1 MPSLIP
7 SLNSCVARMTSG
19 EKRFAVR
26 LEQKLDDDYLVWYDV
41 PIGKKQLHPDFI
53 VLHPLRGLLVL
64 EVKDWKID
72 TIKNVTRA
80 NWTIADRN
88 TSQAKQ
94 VNNPLEQARNYV
106 LHAVKLLER
115 DADLVHAIANDHA
128 GKCIVPYGYGVVF
141 TNITRA
147 VFDKQGLGEVIE
159 PNLVICQDEM
169 YDSVDRGEFQQ
180 RLWDMFPYHFD
191 RTLSL
196 HQVNRIRWHIFP
208 DIAIQPSLLPEPE
221 EEDEFVPVVIA
232 PDLIKIMDLQQEQ
245 LARSLRGGHRVI
257 HGVAGSG
264 KTLILVYRCQFLAEK
279 SDKPILV
286 LCYNISLAS
295 RLRQMLR
302 EKGIAETKVSVQ
314 HFHSWCAE
322 MLRLYQVPL
331 PDRTRYQGEEFFEQL
346 VSQVFLGV
354 EQEKIPKGKYG
365 AVLLDEGHDF
375 QPTWF
380 HLLVQMVDPETNSLL
395 VLYDDAQSI
404 YERRERGRFSF
415 ASVGINARG
424 RTTVLK
430 LNYRNTEE
438 ILFFAYEFAKN
449 IMKPSEDSEEDSPV
463 LIKPQSV
470 GRHGAKPTFTRLS
483 SFSAETKHICDRIG
497 EYRDRG
503 IAWNDIAIIYRSDFM
518 GRSLSRALKDVG
530 IPVEWL
536 NEDSNSKRYHPEA
549 QSVKLLTMHSS
560 KGLEFPVVFIAG
572 VGFMPNRSEVIADE
586 ARLLYVAMTR
596 ATEFLELSCDRDSV
610 FVKRLDRVIS

>member
-64 EVKDWKID
+64 EIKDWKID
-72 TIKNVTRA
+72 TIVNVTRA

-88 TSQAKQ
+88 TGEPKQ
-94 VNNPLEQARNYV
+94 VKNPLEQARNYV

-115 DADLVHAIANDHA
+115 DAELVHAIASDHA

-159 PNLVICQDEM
+159 SNLVICQDEM
-169 YDSVDRGEFQQ
+169 YDSVDRGDFQQ

-191 RTLSL
+191 RTLSP

-208 DIAIQPSLLPEPE
+208 DIAIQPSLLPDP
-221 EEDEFVPVVIA
+221 EEDEVITPVAIA

-279 SDKPILV
+279 SEKPILV

-295 RLRQMLR
+295 RLRQMLQ
-302 EKGIAETKVSVQ
+302 EKGVAETKVSVQ

-322 MLRLYQVPL
+322 MLRLYKVPL
-331 PDRTRYQGEEFFEQL
+331 PDRTIYQGREFFSQL
-346 VSQVFLGV
+346 VQQVVLGV
-354 EQEKIPKGKYG
+354 NEEKIPKGKYG

-375 QPTWF
+375 KPTWF
-380 HLLVQMVDPETNSLL
+380 NLLVQMVDPETNSLL

-404 YERRERGRFSF
+404 YEKRERGKFSF
-415 ASVGINARG
+415 ASVGIKAQG
-424 RTTVLK
+424 RTTILK

-438 ILFFAYEFAKN
+438 ILSFAYEFAKN
-449 IMKPSEDSEEDSPV
+449 IMQPTEDNEEDSPV

-503 IAWNDIAIIYRSDFM
+503 IAWNDIGIIYRSDFM

-572 VGFMPNRSEVIADE
+572 VGFMPNQSQAIADE

-596 ATEFLELSCDRDSV
+596 ATEYLELSCDRDSA
-610 FVKRLDRVIS
+610 FVRRLERRI

>member
-88 TSQAKQ
+88 TNEPKQ
-94 VNNPLEQARNYV
+94 IKNPLEQARNYV

-115 DADLVHAIANDHA
+115 DADLVHAIDSDHA
-128 GKCIVPYGYGVVF
+128 GKCIVPYGYGVVL

-159 PNLVICQDEM
+159 SNLVICKDEM
-169 YDSVDRGEFQQ
+169 LESVDRGDFQQ

-191 RTLSL
+191 RTLSP

-208 DIAIQPSLLPEPE
+208 DIAIQPPLLPEPE
-221 EEDEFVPVVIA
+221 EDEVITPVAIA

-264 KTLILVYRCQFLAEK
+264 KTLILVYRCQFLAEQ
-279 SDKPILV
+279 SEKPILA

-295 RLRQMLR
+295 RLRQMMR

-322 MLRLYQVPL
+322 MLRLYKVPF
-331 PDRTRYQGEEFFEQL
+331 PDRTKYQGAAYVSQL
-346 VSQVFLGV
+346 VSQVILGV

-380 HLLVQMVDPETNSLL
+380 NLIVQMVDPDTNSLL

-404 YERRERGRFSF
+404 YERQERGRFNF
-415 ASVGINARG
+415 ASVGIQARG

-438 ILFFAYEFAKN
+438 ILSFAYEFAKN
-449 IMKPSEDSEEDSPV
+449 IMQPTEDSEEDSPV

-470 GRHGAKPTFTRLS
+470 GRHGAKPTFTRLA
-483 SFSAETKHICDRIG
+483 SFSSETKHICDRIL

-503 IAWNDIAIIYRSDFM
+503 IAWNDIGIIYRSDFM
-518 GRSLSRALKDVG
+518 GQRLSRALKDAG

-572 VGFMPNRSEVIADE
+572 VGFMPMQYQAIADE

-596 ATEFLELSCDRDSV
+596 ATEYLELSCDRDSA
-610 FVKRLDRVIS
+610 FVKRLERVI

>member
-26 LEQKLDDDYLVWYDV
+26 LEQKLDDDYLIWYDV

-72 TIKNVTRA
+72 TIKNVTKA
-80 NWTIADRN
+80 EWTIFDGDRH
-88 TSQAKQ
+88 KQ
-94 VNNPLEQARNYV
+94 VKSPLEQARRYA
-106 LHAVKLLER
+106 LYAVKLLER
-115 DADLVHAIANDHA
+115 DADLVHTIASPHA

-159 PNLVICQDEM
+159 SNLVICQDEM
-169 YDSVDRGEFQQ
+169 YDSVDRGDFQQ

-191 RTLSL
+191 RTLSP
-196 HQVNRIRWHIFP
+196 HQINRIRWHIFP
-208 DIAIQPSLLPEPE
+208 DIAIQASLLPEPK
-221 EEDEFVPVVIA
+221 EDAAMAESIPQVIA

-264 KTLILVYRCQFLAEK
+264 KTLILVYRCQFLAEQT
-279 SDKPILV
+279 DKPILV

-302 EKGIAETKVSVQ
+302 EKGITEAKVSVQ
-314 HFHSWCAE
+314 HFHSWCAD

-331 PDRTRYQGEEFFEQL
+331 PDRTNYQGSAFFEQL
-346 VSQVFLGV
+346 VNQVVLGV
-354 EQEKIPKGKYG
+354 NAEKIPKGKYG

-380 HLLVQMVDPETNSLL
+380 NLIVQMVDPETNSLL

-415 ASVGINARG
+415 ASVGIQARG

-438 ILFFAYEFAKN
+438 ILSFAYEFAKEVMQPN
-449 IMKPSEDSEEDSPV
+449 EVEEDQPI
-463 LIKPQSV
+463 LIKPESV

-483 SFSAETKHICDRIG
+483 SFSAEVRHICDRIL

-503 IAWNDIAIIYRSDFM
+503 IDWNDIAIIYRSDFM
-518 GRSLSRALKDVG
+518 GRSLSRALKDAG

-536 NEDSNSKRYHPEA
+536 NADSNSKRYHPEA

-560 KGLEFPVVFIAG
+560 KGLEFAVVFIAG
-572 VGFMPNRSEVIADE
+572 VGFMPMKSQAIADE

-596 ATEFLELSCDRDSV
+596 ATEYLELSCDRDSV
-610 FVKRLDRVIS
+610 FVRRLERVI

>member
-1 MPSLIP
+1 ML
-7 SLNSCVARMTSG
+7 
-19 EKRFAVR
+19 
-26 LEQKLDDDYLVWYDV
+26 
-41 PIGKKQLHPDFI
+41 PD
-53 VLHPLRGLLVL
+53 P
-64 EVKDWKID
+64 
-72 TIKNVTRA
+72 
-80 NWTIADRN
+80 
-88 TSQAKQ
+88 
-94 VNNPLEQARNYV
+94 
-106 LHAVKLLER
+106 
-115 DADLVHAIANDHA
+115 
-128 GKCIVPYGYGVVF
+128 
-141 TNITRA
+141 
-147 VFDKQGLGEVIE
+147 
-159 PNLVICQDEM
+159 
-169 YDSVDRGEFQQ
+169 
-180 RLWDMFPYHFD
+180 
-191 RTLSL
+191 
-196 HQVNRIRWHIFP
+196 
-208 DIAIQPSLLPEPE
+208 
-221 EEDEFVPVVIA
+221 EEDEVITPVAIA

-264 KTLILVYRCQFLAEK
+264 KTLILVYRCQFLAEQ
-279 SDKPILV
+279 SDKPILA

-302 EKGIAETKVSVQ
+302 DKDVDESKVSVQ

-331 PDRTRYQGEEFFEQL
+331 PDRTKYRGGEFFEQL
-346 VSQVFLGV
+346 VNQVVLGV
-354 EQEKIPKGKYG
+354 NEEKIPKGKYG

-380 HLLVQMVDPETNSLL
+380 NLIVQMVDPETKSLL

-404 YERRERGRFSF
+404 YEKRERGKFSF
-415 ASVGINARG
+415 ASVGIQARG

-438 ILFFAYEFAKN
+438 ILSFAYEFAKN
-449 IMKPSEDSEEDSPV
+449 IMQPTVDSEEDSPV
-463 LIKPQSV
+463 LIKPESV

-536 NEDSNSKRYHPEA
+536 NADSNSKRYHPEA

-572 VGFMPNRSEVIADE
+572 VGFMPNRSEAIADE

-596 ATEFLELSCDRDSV
+596 ATEYLELSCDRDSV
-610 FVKRLDRVIS
+610 FVKRLERGL

>member
-7 SLNSCVARMTSG
+7 SLNSCIARMTSG

-80 NWTIADRN
+80 NWTIADRH
-88 TSQAKQ
+88 TSEPKQ
-94 VNNPLEQARNYV
+94 VKNPLEQARNYV

-115 DADLVHAIANDHA
+115 DADLVHAIASVHA

-147 VFDKQGLGEVIE
+147 VFDKQGLGDAIE
-159 PNLVICQDEM
+159 SNLVICQDEM
-169 YDSVDRGEFQQ
+169 YDSVDRGDFQQ

-191 RTLSL
+191 RTLSP

-221 EEDEFVPVVIA
+221 ENEEVIPVAIA

-322 MLRLYQVPL
+322 MLRLYQLPL
-331 PDRTRYQGEEFFEQL
+331 PDRTKHRGGGFFEQL
-346 VSQVFLGV
+346 VNQVVLGV
-354 EQEKIPKGKYG
+354 NEEKIPKGKYG

-380 HLLVQMVDPETNSLL
+380 NLIVQMVDSDTNSLL

-415 ASVGINARG
+415 ASVGIKAQG
-424 RTTVLK
+424 RTTILK

-438 ILFFAYEFAKN
+438 ILSFAYEFAKN
-449 IMKPSEDSEEDSPV
+449 IMQPTEDSEEDSPV

-503 IAWNDIAIIYRSDFM
+503 IAWNDMAIIYRSDFM

-572 VGFMPNRSEVIADE
+572 VGFMPNQSQAIADE

-610 FVKRLDRVIS
+610 FVKRLERVL

>member
-26 LEQKLDDDYLVWYDV
+26 LEQKLDDDYLIWYDV

-72 TIKNVTRA
+72 TIVNVTRA

-88 TSQAKQ
+88 TNEPKQ
-94 VNNPLEQARNYV
+94 VKNPLEQARNYV

-115 DADLVHAIANDHA
+115 DAELVHAIASDHA

-159 PNLVICQDEM
+159 SNLVICQDEM
-169 YDSVDRGEFQQ
+169 YDSVDRGDFQQ

-191 RTLSL
+191 RTLSP

-208 DIAIQPSLLPEPE
+208 DIAIQPSLLPDP
-221 EEDEFVPVVIA
+221 EEDEVITPVAIA

-264 KTLILVYRCQFLAEK
+264 KTLILVYRCQFLAEQ
-279 SDKPILV
+279 SDKPILA

-302 EKGIAETKVSVQ
+302 DKDVDESKVSVQ

-331 PDRTRYQGEEFFEQL
+331 PDRTKYRGGEFFEQL
-346 VSQVFLGV
+346 VNQVVLGV
-354 EQEKIPKGKYG
+354 NEEKIPKGKYG

-380 HLLVQMVDPETNSLL
+380 NLIVQMVDPETKSLL

-404 YERRERGRFSF
+404 YEKRERGKFSF
-415 ASVGINARG
+415 ASVGIQARG

-438 ILFFAYEFAKN
+438 ILSFAYEFAKN
-449 IMKPSEDSEEDSPV
+449 IMQPTVDSEEDSPV
-463 LIKPQSV
+463 LIKPESV

-536 NEDSNSKRYHPEA
+536 NADSNSKRYHPEA

-572 VGFMPNRSEVIADE
+572 VGFMPNRSEAIADE

-596 ATEFLELSCDRDSV
+596 ATEYLELSCDRDSV
-610 FVKRLDRVIS
+610 FVKRLERGL

>member
-1 MPSLIP
+1 
-7 SLNSCVARMTSG
+7 MTSG

-26 LEQKLDDDYLVWYDV
+26 LEQKLDDDYLIWYDV

-88 TSQAKQ
+88 TNEPKQ
-94 VNNPLEQARNYV
+94 IKNPLEQARNYV

-115 DADLVHAIANDHA
+115 DAELVHAIASDHA

-147 VFDKQGLGEVIE
+147 VFDKQGLGDAIE
-159 PNLVICQDEM
+159 SNLVICQDEM
-169 YDSVDRGEFQQ
+169 YDSVDRGDFQQ
-180 RLWDMFPYHFD
+180 KLWDMFPYHFD
-191 RTLSL
+191 RTLSP

-221 EEDEFVPVVIA
+221 EDEVVIPVAIA

-264 KTLILVYRCQFLAEK
+264 KT
-279 SDKPILV
+279 
-286 LCYNISLAS
+286 
-295 RLRQMLR
+295 
-302 EKGIAETKVSVQ
+302 
-314 HFHSWCAE
+314 
-322 MLRLYQVPL
+322 
-331 PDRTRYQGEEFFEQL
+331 
-346 VSQVFLGV
+346 
-354 EQEKIPKGKYG
+354 
-365 AVLLDEGHDF
+365 
-375 QPTWF
+375 
-380 HLLVQMVDPETNSLL
+380 
-395 VLYDDAQSI
+395 
-404 YERRERGRFSF
+404 
-415 ASVGINARG
+415 
-424 RTTVLK
+424 
-430 LNYRNTEE
+430 
-438 ILFFAYEFAKN
+438 
-449 IMKPSEDSEEDSPV
+449 
-463 LIKPQSV
+463 
-470 GRHGAKPTFTRLS
+470 RLS
-483 SFSAETKHICDRIG
+483 SFTAETKHICDLIG

-503 IAWNDIAIIYRSDFM
+503 IAWNDIAILYRSDFM
-518 GRSLSRALKDVG
+518 GRSLSHALKNVG

-536 NEDSNSKRYHPEA
+536 NEDSNSKRYKPEA

-560 KGLEFPVVFIAG
+560 KGLEFPVVFIPG
-572 VGFMPNRSEVIADE
+572 VGFMPNRSEAIADE

-596 ATEFLELSCDRDSV
+596 ATEFLELSCDRDSA
-610 FVKRLDRVIS
+610 FVKRLERVL

>member
-26 LEQKLDDDYLVWYDV
+26 LEQKLDDDYLIWYDV

-72 TIKNVTRA
+72 TIVNVTRA

-88 TSQAKQ
+88 TNEHKQ
-94 VNNPLEQARNYV
+94 VKNPLEQARNYL

-115 DADLVHAIANDHA
+115 DVDLVHAIASNHA

-141 TNITRA
+141 TNITRT
-147 VFDKQGLGEVIE
+147 VFDKQGLGDAIAS
-159 PNLVICQDEM
+159 NLVICKDEM
-169 YDSVDRGEFQQ
+169 LESVDSGDFQQ

-191 RTLSL
+191 RTLSP

-221 EEDEFVPVVIA
+221 EDEVITPVAIA
-232 PDLIKIMDLQQEQ
+232 PDLIKIMDLQQEK

-295 RLRQMLR
+295 KLRQMLR

-331 PDRTRYQGEEFFEQL
+331 PDRTRYQGGEFFEQL
-346 VSQVFLGV
+346 VNQVVLGV

-380 HLLVQMVDPETNSLL
+380 HLLVQMVDPETKSLL

-404 YERRERGRFSF
+404 YEKRERGKFSF

-449 IMKPSEDSEEDSPV
+449 IMQPTEDSEEDSPV

-549 QSVKLLTMHSS
+549 RSVKLLTMHSS

-572 VGFMPNRSEVIADE
+572 VGFMPNQSQAIADE

-596 ATEFLELSCDRDSV
+596 ATEYLELSCDRASA
-610 FVKRLDRVIS
+610 FVRRLERVL

>member
-26 LEQKLDDDYLVWYDV
+26 LEQKLDDDYLIWYDV

-64 EVKDWKID
+64 EIKDWKID

-80 NWTIADRN
+80 NWTIGDRHTN
-88 TSQAKQ
+88 EPKQ
-94 VNNPLEQARNYV
+94 VKNPLEQARNYV
-106 LHAVKLLER
+106 LHAARLLER
-115 DADLVHAIANDHA
+115 DADLVHAIASDHA

-159 PNLVICQDEM
+159 SNLVICQDEM
-169 YDSVDRGEFQQ
+169 YDSVDNGDFQQ

-191 RTLSL
+191 RTLSP
-196 HQVNRIRWHIFP
+196 HQINRIRWHIFP
-208 DIAIQPSLLPEPE
+208 DIAIQASLLPEPE
-221 EEDEFVPVVIA
+221 EEEVVTPVAIA

-264 KTLILVYRCQFLAEK
+264 KTLILVYRCQFLAEQ
-279 SDKPILV
+279 SEKPILV

-331 PDRTRYQGEEFFEQL
+331 PDRTKHQGGEFFEQL
-346 VSQVFLGV
+346 VNQVVLGV

-380 HLLVQMVDPETNSLL
+380 NLIVQMVDPETKSLL

-415 ASVGINARG
+415 ASVGIQARG

-449 IMKPSEDSEEDSPV
+449 IMQPTEDSEEDSPV

-518 GRSLSRALKDVG
+518 GRSLSRALKDAG

-536 NEDSNSKRYHPEA
+536 SQDSNSKRYHPEA

-572 VGFMPNRSEVIADE
+572 VGFMPNRSEAIADE

-596 ATEFLELSCDRDSV
+596 ATEFLELSCDRDSA
-610 FVKRLDRVIS
+610 FVRRLERVI

>member
-26 LEQKLDDDYLVWYDV
+26 LEQKLDDDYLIWYDV

-72 TIKNVTRA
+72 TILNVTRA

-88 TSQAKQ
+88 TNEPKQ
-94 VNNPLEQARNYV
+94 VKNPLEQARNYV

-115 DADLVHAIANDHA
+115 DAELVHAIATPHA

-159 PNLVICQDEM
+159 SNLVICQDEM
-169 YDSVDRGEFQQ
+169 YDSVDRGDFQQ

-191 RTLSL
+191 RTLSP

-221 EEDEFVPVVIA
+221 EDEVITPVAIA

-279 SDKPILV
+279 SEKPILV

-295 RLRQMLR
+295 RLRQMLQ
-302 EKGIAETKVSVQ
+302 EKGVAETKVSVQ

-322 MLRLYQVPL
+322 MLRLYKVPL
-331 PDRTRYQGEEFFEQL
+331 PDRTKHQGREFFSQL
-346 VSQVFLGV
+346 VQQVVLGV

-375 QPTWF
+375 KPTWF
-380 HLLVQMVDPETNSLL
+380 NLLVQMVDPETNSLL

-404 YERRERGRFSF
+404 YERRERGKFSF
-415 ASVGINARG
+415 ASVGIQARG

-438 ILFFAYEFAKN
+438 ILSFAYEFAKN
-449 IMKPSEDSEEDSPV
+449 IMQPTEDNEEDSPV

-503 IAWNDIAIIYRSDFM
+503 IAWNDIGIIYRSDFM
-518 GRSLSRALKDVG
+518 GRSLSHALKNVG

-536 NEDSNSKRYHPEA
+536 NEDSNSKRYKPEA

-560 KGLEFPVVFIAG
+560 KGLEFQVVFIPG
-572 VGFMPNRSEVIADE
+572 VGFMPNRSDAIADE

-596 ATEFLELSCDRDSV
+596 ATEYLELSCDRDSV
-610 FVKRLDRVIS
+610 FVTRLERVL

>member
-26 LEQKLDDDYLVWYDV
+26 LEQKLDDDYLIWYDV

-72 TIKNVTRA
+72 TIVNVTRA

-88 TSQAKQ
+88 TNEPKQ
-94 VNNPLEQARNYV
+94 VKNPLEQARNYV

-115 DADLVHAIANDHA
+115 DAELVHAIASDHA

-159 PNLVICQDEM
+159 SNLVICQDEM
-169 YDSVDRGEFQQ
+169 YDSVDRGDFQQ

-191 RTLSL
+191 RTLSP

-208 DIAIQPSLLPEPE
+208 DIAIQPSLLPDP
-221 EEDEFVPVVIA
+221 EEDEVITPVAIA

-279 SDKPILV
+279 SEKPILV

-295 RLRQMLR
+295 RLRQMLQ
-302 EKGIAETKVSVQ
+302 EKGVAETKVSVQ

-322 MLRLYQVPL
+322 MLRLYKVPL
-331 PDRTRYQGEEFFEQL
+331 PDRTIYQGREFFSQL
-346 VSQVFLGV
+346 VQQVVLGV
-354 EQEKIPKGKYG
+354 NEEKIPKGKYG

-375 QPTWF
+375 KPTWF
-380 HLLVQMVDPETNSLL
+380 NLLVQMVDPETNSLL

-404 YERRERGRFSF
+404 YEKRERGKFSF
-415 ASVGINARG
+415 ASVGIKAQG
-424 RTTVLK
+424 RTTILK

-438 ILFFAYEFAKN
+438 ILSFAYEFAKN
-449 IMKPSEDSEEDSPV
+449 IMQPTEDNEEDSPV

-503 IAWNDIAIIYRSDFM
+503 IAWNDIGIIYRSDFM

-536 NEDSNSKRYHPEA
+536 NADSNSKRYHPEA

-572 VGFMPNRSEVIADE
+572 VGFMPNRSEAIADE

-596 ATEFLELSCDRDSV
+596 ATEYLELSCDRDSV
-610 FVKRLDRVIS
+610 FVKRLERGL

>member
-26 LEQKLDDDYLVWYDV
+26 LEQKLDDDYLIWYDV

-72 TIKNVTRA
+72 TIINVTRA

-88 TSQAKQ
+88 TNEPKQ
-94 VNNPLEQARNYV
+94 VKNPLEQARNYV

-115 DADLVHAIANDHA
+115 DADLVHAIASDHA
-128 GKCIVPYGYGVVF
+128 GKCIVPYGYGVVL

-159 PNLVICQDEM
+159 SNLVICQDEM
-169 YDSVDRGEFQQ
+169 YESVDSGDFQQ
-180 RLWDMFPYHFD
+180 RLWDMFPYQFD
-191 RTLSL
+191 RTLSP

-221 EEDEFVPVVIA
+221 EDEVITPVAIA

-257 HGVAGSG
+257 HGVAGNG

-279 SDKPILV
+279 SEKPILV

-295 RLRQMLR
+295 RLRQMLQ
-302 EKGIAETKVSVQ
+302 EKGVAESKVSVQ

-322 MLRLYQVPL
+322 MLRLYKVPL
-331 PDRTRYQGEEFFEQL
+331 PDRTKHQGREFFSQL
-346 VSQVFLGV
+346 VQQVVLGV
-354 EQEKIPKGKYG
+354 EQGKIPKGKYG

-375 QPTWF
+375 KPTWF
-380 HLLVQMVDPETNSLL
+380 NLLVQMVDPETNSLL

-404 YERRERGRFSF
+404 YERRERGKFSF
-415 ASVGINARG
+415 ASVGIKAQG
-424 RTTVLK
+424 RTTILK

-438 ILFFAYEFAKN
+438 ILSFAYEFAKN
-449 IMKPSEDSEEDSPV
+449 IMQPTEDSEEDSPV

-503 IAWNDIAIIYRSDFM
+503 IAWNDIGILYRSDFM
-518 GRSLSRALKDVG
+518 GRSLSHALKSVQ

-536 NEDSNSKRYHPEA
+536 NEDSNSKRYQPEA

-560 KGLEFPVVFIAG
+560 KGLEFLVVFIAG
-572 VGFMPNRSEVIADE
+572 IGFMPNQSQAIADE

-596 ATEFLELSCDRDSV
+596 ATEYLELSCDRDSA
-610 FVKRLDRVIS
+610 FVKRLERVL

>member
-1 MPSLIP
+1 
-7 SLNSCVARMTSG
+7 MTSG

-26 LEQKLDDDYLVWYDV
+26 LEQKLDDDYLIWYDV

-72 TIKNVTRA
+72 TIINVTRA

-88 TSQAKQ
+88 TNEPKQ
-94 VNNPLEQARNYV
+94 VKNPLEQARNYV

-115 DADLVHAIANDHA
+115 DADLVHAIASDHA
-128 GKCIVPYGYGVVF
+128 GKCIVPYGYGVVL

-159 PNLVICQDEM
+159 SNLVICQDEM
-169 YDSVDRGEFQQ
+169 YESVDSGDFQQ
-180 RLWDMFPYHFD
+180 RLWDMFPYQFD
-191 RTLSL
+191 RTLSP

-221 EEDEFVPVVIA
+221 EDEVITPVAIA

-257 HGVAGSG
+257 HGVAGNG

-279 SDKPILV
+279 SEKPILV

-295 RLRQMLR
+295 RLRQMLQ
-302 EKGIAETKVSVQ
+302 EKGVAESKVSVQ

-322 MLRLYQVPL
+322 MLRLYKVPL
-331 PDRTRYQGEEFFEQL
+331 PDRTKHQGREFFSQL
-346 VSQVFLGV
+346 VQQVVLGV
-354 EQEKIPKGKYG
+354 EQGKIPKGKYG

-375 QPTWF
+375 KPTWF
-380 HLLVQMVDPETNSLL
+380 NLLVQMVDPETNSLL

-404 YERRERGRFSF
+404 YERRERGKFSF
-415 ASVGINARG
+415 ASVGIKAQG
-424 RTTVLK
+424 RTTILK

-438 ILFFAYEFAKN
+438 ILSFAYEFAKN
-449 IMKPSEDSEEDSPV
+449 IMQPTEDSEEDSPV

-503 IAWNDIAIIYRSDFM
+503 IAWNDIGILYRSDFM
-518 GRSLSRALKDVG
+518 GRSLSHALKSVQ

-536 NEDSNSKRYHPEA
+536 NEDSNSKRYQPEA

-560 KGLEFPVVFIAG
+560 KGLEFLVVFIAG
-572 VGFMPNRSEVIADE
+572 IGFMPNQSQAIADE

-596 ATEFLELSCDRDSV
+596 ATEYLELSCDRDSA
-610 FVKRLDRVIS
+610 FVKRLERVL

>member
-26 LEQKLDDDYLVWYDV
+26 LEQKLDDDYLIWYDV

-72 TIKNVTRA
+72 TILNVTKA
-80 NWTIADRN
+80 NWTISDRHTN
-88 TSQAKQ
+88 EPKQ
-94 VNNPLEQARNYV
+94 VKNPLEQARNYV

-115 DADLVHAIANDHA
+115 DAELVHAIASDHA

-147 VFDKQGLGEVIE
+147 VFDKQGLGDAIE
-159 PNLVICQDEM
+159 SNLVICQDEM
-169 YDSVDRGEFQQ
+169 YDSVDRGDFQQ
-180 RLWDMFPYHFD
+180 KLWDMFPYHFD
-191 RTLSL
+191 RTLSP

-208 DIAIQPSLLPEPE
+208 DIAIQASLLPEPE
-221 EEDEFVPVVIA
+221 EDEEVIPVAIA

-279 SDKPILV
+279 SDKPILA

-295 RLRQMLR
+295 RLRQMLK
-302 EKGIAETKVSVQ
+302 EKGIEESKVSVQ

-331 PDRTRYQGEEFFEQL
+331 PDRTKYQGREFFSQL
-346 VSQVFLGV
+346 VQQVVLGV
-354 EQEKIPKGKYG
+354 NEEKIPKGKYG

-375 QPTWF
+375 KPTWF
-380 HLLVQMVDPETNSLL
+380 N
-395 VLYDDAQSI
+395 
-404 YERRERGRFSF
+404 
-415 ASVGINARG
+415 
-424 RTTVLK
+424 
-430 LNYRNTEE
+430 LN
-438 ILFFAYEFAKN
+438 
-449 IMKPSEDSEEDSPV
+449 M
-463 LIKPQSV
+463 
-470 GRHGAKPTFTRLS
+470 
-483 SFSAETKHICDRIG
+483 FSA
-497 EYRDRG
+497 
-503 IAWNDIAIIYRSDFM
+503 
-518 GRSLSRALKDVG
+518 
-530 IPVEWL
+530 
-536 NEDSNSKRYHPEA
+536 
-549 QSVKLLTMHSS
+549 
-560 KGLEFPVVFIAG
+560 
-572 VGFMPNRSEVIADE
+572 
-586 ARLLYVAMTR
+586 
-596 ATEFLELSCDRDSV
+596 
-610 FVKRLDRVIS
+610 

>member
-7 SLNSCVARMTSG
+7 SLNSCIARMTSG

-80 NWTIADRN
+80 NWTIADRH
-88 TSQAKQ
+88 TSEPKQ
-94 VNNPLEQARNYV
+94 VKNPLEQARNYV

-115 DADLVHAIANDHA
+115 DADLVHAIASVHA

-159 PNLVICQDEM
+159 SNLVICQDEM
-169 YDSVDRGEFQQ
+169 YDSVDRGDFQQ

-191 RTLSL
+191 RTLSP

-208 DIAIQPSLLPEPE
+208 DIAIQPSLLPEPK
-221 EEDEFVPVVIA
+221 EDEVITPVAIA

-322 MLRLYQVPL
+322 MLRLYQLPL
-331 PDRTRYQGEEFFEQL
+331 PDRTKHRGGGFFEQL
-346 VSQVFLGV
+346 VNQVVLGV
-354 EQEKIPKGKYG
+354 NEEKIPKGKYG

-380 HLLVQMVDPETNSLL
+380 NLIVQMVDSDTNSLL

-415 ASVGINARG
+415 ASVGIKAQG
-424 RTTVLK
+424 RTTILK

-438 ILFFAYEFAKN
+438 ILSFAYEFAKN
-449 IMKPSEDSEEDSPV
+449 IMQPTEDSEEDSPV

-503 IAWNDIAIIYRSDFM
+503 IAWNDMAIIYRSDFM

-572 VGFMPNRSEVIADE
+572 VGFMPNQSQAIADE

-610 FVKRLDRVIS
+610 FVKRLERVL

>member
-1 MPSLIP
+1 
-7 SLNSCVARMTSG
+7 MTSG

-72 TIKNVTRA
+72 TILNVTRA

-88 TSQAKQ
+88 TNEPKQ
-94 VNNPLEQARNYV
+94 VKNPLEQARNYV

-115 DADLVHAIANDHA
+115 DAELVHAIASDHA

-147 VFDKQGLGEVIE
+147 VFDKQVLGDAIE
-159 PNLVICQDEM
+159 SNLVICQDEM
-169 YDSVDRGEFQQ
+169 YDSVDRGDFQQ
-180 RLWDMFPYHFD
+180 KLWDMFPYHFD
-191 RTLSL
+191 RTLSP

-221 EEDEFVPVVIA
+221 EDEVVTPVAIA

-279 SDKPILV
+279 SEKPILV

-295 RLRQMLR
+295 RLRQMLQ
-302 EKGIAETKVSVQ
+302 EKGVAKTKVSVQ

-331 PDRTRYQGEEFFEQL
+331 PDRTIYQGREFFSQL
-346 VSQVFLGV
+346 VQQVVLGV
-354 EQEKIPKGKYG
+354 NEEKIPKGKYG

-375 QPTWF
+375 KPTWF
-380 HLLVQMVDPETNSLL
+380 NLLVQMVDPETNSLL

-404 YERRERGRFSF
+404 YEKRERGKFSF
-415 ASVGINARG
+415 ASVGIKAQG
-424 RTTVLK
+424 RTTILK

-438 ILFFAYEFAKN
+438 ILSFAYEFAKN
-449 IMKPSEDSEEDSPV
+449 IMQPTEDSEEDSPV

-483 SFSAETKHICDRIG
+483 SFTAETKHICDRIG

-503 IAWNDIAIIYRSDFM
+503 IAWNDIAILYRSDFM
-518 GRSLSRALKDVG
+518 GRSLSHALKDAG

-560 KGLEFPVVFIAG
+560 KGLEFPVVFIPG
-572 VGFMPNRSEVIADE
+572 VGFMPNQSQAIADE

-596 ATEFLELSCDRDSV
+596 ATDYLELSCDRDSV
-610 FVKRLDRVIS
+610 FVKRLEKVL

>member
-64 EVKDWKID
+64 EIKDWKID
-72 TIKNVTRA
+72 TIVNVTRA

-88 TSQAKQ
+88 TGEPKQ
-94 VNNPLEQARNYV
+94 VKNPLEQARNYV

-115 DADLVHAIANDHA
+115 DAELVHAIASDHA

-159 PNLVICQDEM
+159 SNLVICQDEM
-169 YDSVDRGEFQQ
+169 YDSVDRGDFQQ

-191 RTLSL
+191 RTLSP

-208 DIAIQPSLLPEPE
+208 DIAIQPSLLPDP
-221 EEDEFVPVVIA
+221 EEDEVITPVAIA

-264 KTLILVYRCQFLAEK
+264 KTLILVYRCQFLAEQ
-279 SDKPILV
+279 SDKPILA

-302 EKGIAETKVSVQ
+302 DKDVDESKVSVQ

-331 PDRTRYQGEEFFEQL
+331 PDRTKYRGGEFFEQL
-346 VSQVFLGV
+346 VNQVVLGV
-354 EQEKIPKGKYG
+354 NEEKIPKGKYG

-380 HLLVQMVDPETNSLL
+380 NLIVQMVDPETKSLL

-404 YERRERGRFSF
+404 YEKRERGKFSF
-415 ASVGINARG
+415 ASVGIQARG

-438 ILFFAYEFAKN
+438 ILSFAYEFAKN
-449 IMKPSEDSEEDSPV
+449 IMQPTVDSEEDSPV
-463 LIKPQSV
+463 LIKPESV

-536 NEDSNSKRYHPEA
+536 NADSNSKRYHPEA

-572 VGFMPNRSEVIADE
+572 VGFMPNRSEAIADE

-596 ATEFLELSCDRDSV
+596 ATEYLELSCDRDSV
-610 FVKRLDRVIS
+610 FVKRLERGL

>member
-7 SLNSCVARMTSG
+7 SLNSCAARMTSG

-88 TSQAKQ
+88 TNEPKQ
-94 VNNPLEQARNYV
+94 VKNPLEQARNYV

-115 DADLVHAIANDHA
+115 DADLVHAIASDYA

-159 PNLVICQDEM
+159 SNLVICQDEM
-169 YDSVDRGEFQQ
+169 YDSVDRGDFQQ

-191 RTLSL
+191 RTLSP

-208 DIAIQPSLLPEPE
+208 DIAIQQSLLPEPE
-221 EEDEFVPVVIA
+221 EDEVITPVTIA

-264 KTLILVYRCQFLAEK
+264 KTLILVYRCQFLAEQ
-279 SDKPILV
+279 SEKPILV

-302 EKGIAETKVSVQ
+302 DKGIAETKVSVQ
-314 HFHSWCAE
+314 HFHNWCAE

-331 PDRTRYQGEEFFEQL
+331 PDRSKFKGGEFFEQL
-346 VSQVFLGV
+346 VNQVVLGV
-354 EQEKIPKGKYG
+354 NEEKIPRGKYG

-380 HLLVQMVDPETNSLL
+380 TLLVQMVDPETNSLL

-404 YERRERGRFSF
+404 YEKKERGKFSF
-415 ASVGINARG
+415 ASVGIQARG

-438 ILFFAYEFAKN
+438 ILSFAYEFAKS
-449 IMKPSEDSEEDSPV
+449 IMKPTEDSEEDSPV
-463 LIKPQSV
+463 LIKPESV

-483 SFSAETKHICDRIG
+483 SFSAEVRHICDRIG
-497 EYRDRG
+497 AYRDRG
-503 IAWNDIAIIYRSDFM
+503 IAWNDMAILYRSDFM

-572 VGFMPNRSEVIADE
+572 VGFMPMKSQAVADE

-596 ATEFLELSCDRDSV
+596 ATEYLELSCDRDSA
-610 FVKRLDRVIS
+610 FVRRLERVL

>member
-1 MPSLIP
+1 
-7 SLNSCVARMTSG
+7 MTSG

-26 LEQKLDDDYLVWYDV
+26 LEQKLDDDYLIWYDV

-72 TIKNVTRA
+72 TIVNVTRA

-88 TSQAKQ
+88 TNEPKQ
-94 VNNPLEQARNYV
+94 VKNPLEQARNYV

-115 DADLVHAIANDHA
+115 DAELVHAIASDHA

-159 PNLVICQDEM
+159 SNLVICQDEM
-169 YDSVDRGEFQQ
+169 YDSVDRGDFQQ

-191 RTLSL
+191 RTLSP

-208 DIAIQPSLLPEPE
+208 DIAIQPSLLPDP
-221 EEDEFVPVVIA
+221 EEDEVITPVAIA

-264 KTLILVYRCQFLAEK
+264 KTLILVYRCQFLAEQ
-279 SDKPILV
+279 SDKPILA

-302 EKGIAETKVSVQ
+302 DKDVDESKVSVQ

-331 PDRTRYQGEEFFEQL
+331 PDRTKYRGGEFFEQL
-346 VSQVFLGV
+346 VNQVVLGV
-354 EQEKIPKGKYG
+354 NEEKIPKGKYG

-380 HLLVQMVDPETNSLL
+380 NLIVQMVDPETKSLL

-404 YERRERGRFSF
+404 YEKRERGKFSF
-415 ASVGINARG
+415 ASVGIQARG

-438 ILFFAYEFAKN
+438 ILSFAYEFAKN
-449 IMKPSEDSEEDSPV
+449 IMQPTVDSEEDSPV
-463 LIKPQSV
+463 LIKPESV

-536 NEDSNSKRYHPEA
+536 NADSNSKRYHPEA

-572 VGFMPNRSEVIADE
+572 VGFMPNRSEAIADE

-596 ATEFLELSCDRDSV
+596 ATEYLELSCDRDSV
-610 FVKRLDRVIS
+610 FVKRLERGL

>member
-26 LEQKLDDDYLVWYDV
+26 LEQKLDNDYLIWYDV

-72 TIKNVTRA
+72 PILNVTKA

-88 TSQAKQ
+88 TNEPKQ
-94 VNNPLEQARNYV
+94 VKSPLEQARNYV

-115 DADLVHAIANDHA
+115 DAELVHAIASDHA

-147 VFDKQGLGEVIE
+147 VFDKQGLGDAIE
-159 PNLVICQDEM
+159 SNLVICQDEM
-169 YDSVDRGEFQQ
+169 YDSVDRGDFQQ
-180 RLWDMFPYHFD
+180 KLWDMFPYHFD
-191 RTLSL
+191 RTLSP

-208 DIAIQPSLLPEPE
+208 DIAIQPSLLPEPK
-221 EEDEFVPVVIA
+221 EDEVITPVAIA

-264 KTLILVYRCQFLAEK
+264 KTLILVYRCQFLAEQ
-279 SDKPILV
+279 SEKPILV

-295 RLRQMLR
+295 RLRQMLKD
-302 EKGIAETKVSVQ
+302 KGVEESKVSVQ

-331 PDRTRYQGEEFFEQL
+331 PDRTKHRGGEFFEQL
-346 VSQVFLGV
+346 VNQVVLGV
-354 EQEKIPKGKYG
+354 NEEKIPKGKYG

-380 HLLVQMVDPETNSLL
+380 NLIVQMVDPDTNSLL

-415 ASVGINARG
+415 ASVGIQARG

-438 ILFFAYEFAKN
+438 ILSFAYEFAKN
-449 IMKPSEDSEEDSPV
+449 IMQPTEDSEEDSPV

-470 GRHGAKPTFTRLS
+470 GRHGAKPTFTRLA

-503 IAWNDIAIIYRSDFM
+503 IAWNDIGIIYRTDFM
-518 GRSLSRALKDVG
+518 GRSLSRALKDLQ

-536 NEDSNSKRYHPEA
+536 NEDSNSKRYKPEA

-560 KGLEFPVVFIAG
+560 KGLEFPVVFIPG
-572 VGFMPNRSEVIADE
+572 IGFMPMQSQAIADE

-596 ATEFLELSCDRDSV
+596 ATEYLELSCDRDSA
-610 FVKRLDRVIS
+610 FVRRLERGV

>member
-64 EVKDWKID
+64 EIKDWKID
-72 TIKNVTRA
+72 TIVNVTRA

-88 TSQAKQ
+88 TGEPKQ
-94 VNNPLEQARNYV
+94 VKNPLEQARNYV

-115 DADLVHAIANDHA
+115 DAELVHAIASDHA

-159 PNLVICQDEM
+159 SNLVICQDEM
-169 YDSVDRGEFQQ
+169 YDSVDRGDFQQ

-191 RTLSL
+191 RTLSP

-208 DIAIQPSLLPEPE
+208 DIAIQPSLLPDP
-221 EEDEFVPVVIA
+221 EEDEVITPVAIA

-279 SDKPILV
+279 SEKPILV

-295 RLRQMLR
+295 RLRQMLQ
-302 EKGIAETKVSVQ
+302 EKGVAETKVSVQ

-322 MLRLYQVPL
+322 MLRLYKVPL
-331 PDRTRYQGEEFFEQL
+331 PDRTIYQGREFFSQL
-346 VSQVFLGV
+346 VQQVVLGV
-354 EQEKIPKGKYG
+354 NEEKIPKGKYG

-375 QPTWF
+375 KPTWF
-380 HLLVQMVDPETNSLL
+380 NLLVQMVDPETNSLL

-404 YERRERGRFSF
+404 YEKRERGKFSF
-415 ASVGINARG
+415 ASVGIKAQG
-424 RTTVLK
+424 RTTILK

-438 ILFFAYEFAKN
+438 ILSFAYEFAKN
-449 IMKPSEDSEEDSPV
+449 IMQPTEDNEEDSPV

-503 IAWNDIAIIYRSDFM
+503 IAWNDIGIIYRSDFM

-572 VGFMPNRSEVIADE
+572 VGFMPNQSQAIADE

-596 ATEFLELSCDRDSV
+596 ATEYLELSCDRDSA
-610 FVKRLDRVIS
+610 FVKRLERVL

>member
-1 MPSLIP
+1 
-7 SLNSCVARMTSG
+7 
-19 EKRFAVR
+19 
-26 LEQKLDDDYLVWYDV
+26 
-41 PIGKKQLHPDFI
+41 
-53 VLHPLRGLLVL
+53 
-64 EVKDWKID
+64 
-72 TIKNVTRA
+72 
-80 NWTIADRN
+80 
-88 TSQAKQ
+88 
-94 VNNPLEQARNYV
+94 
-106 LHAVKLLER
+106 
-115 DADLVHAIANDHA
+115 
-128 GKCIVPYGYGVVF
+128 
-141 TNITRA
+141 
-147 VFDKQGLGEVIE
+147 
-159 PNLVICQDEM
+159 
-169 YDSVDRGEFQQ
+169 
-180 RLWDMFPYHFD
+180 
-191 RTLSL
+191 
-196 HQVNRIRWHIFP
+196 
-208 DIAIQPSLLPEPE
+208 
-221 EEDEFVPVVIA
+221 
-232 PDLIKIMDLQQEQ
+232 MDLQQEQ

-264 KTLILVYRCQFLAEK
+264 KTLILVYRCQFLAEQ

-286 LCYNISLAS
+286 LCYNILLAS

-302 EKGIAETKVSVQ
+302 EKDIAETKVSVQ

-331 PDRTRYQGEEFFEQL
+331 PDRTKHQGGEFFEQL
-346 VSQVFLGV
+346 VNQVVLGV

-415 ASVGINARG
+415 ASVGIKAQG
-424 RTTVLK
+424 RTTILK
-430 LNYRNTEE
+430 LNYCNTEE
-438 ILFFAYEFAKN
+438 ILSFAYEFAKN
-449 IMKPSEDSEEDSPV
+449 IMQPTEDSEEDSPV

-503 IAWNDIAIIYRSDFM
+503 IAWNNIAIIYRSDFM
-518 GRSLSRALKDVG
+518 GRSLSRALKDAG

-549 QSVKLLTMHSS
+549 QSVKLLRCTAV
-560 KGLEFPVVFIAG
+560 KGLSF
-572 VGFMPNRSEVIADE
+572 
-586 ARLLYVAMTR
+586 
-596 ATEFLELSCDRDSV
+596 
-610 FVKRLDRVIS
+610 

>member
-1 MPSLIP
+1 
-7 SLNSCVARMTSG
+7 MTSG

-26 LEQKLDDDYLVWYDV
+26 LEQKLDDDYLIWYDV

-72 TIKNVTRA
+72 TILNVTRA

-88 TSQAKQ
+88 TNEPKQ
-94 VNNPLEQARNYV
+94 VKNPLEQARNYV

-115 DADLVHAIANDHA
+115 DAELVHAIATPHA

-159 PNLVICQDEM
+159 SNLVICQDEM
-169 YDSVDRGEFQQ
+169 YDSVDRGDFQQ

-191 RTLSL
+191 RTLSP

-221 EEDEFVPVVIA
+221 EDEVITPVAIA

-279 SDKPILV
+279 SEKPILV

-295 RLRQMLR
+295 RLRQMLQ
-302 EKGIAETKVSVQ
+302 EKGVAETKVSVQ

-322 MLRLYQVPL
+322 MLRLYKVPL
-331 PDRTRYQGEEFFEQL
+331 PDRTKHQGREFFSQL
-346 VSQVFLGV
+346 VQQVVLGV

-375 QPTWF
+375 KPTWF
-380 HLLVQMVDPETNSLL
+380 NLLVQMVDPETNSLL

-404 YERRERGRFSF
+404 YERRERGKFSF
-415 ASVGINARG
+415 ASVGIQARG

-438 ILFFAYEFAKN
+438 ILSFAYEFAKN
-449 IMKPSEDSEEDSPV
+449 IMQPTEDNEEDSPV

-503 IAWNDIAIIYRSDFM
+503 IAWNDIGIIYRSDFM
-518 GRSLSRALKDVG
+518 GRSLSHALKNVG

-536 NEDSNSKRYHPEA
+536 NEDSNSKRYKPEA

-560 KGLEFPVVFIAG
+560 KGLEFQVVFIPG
-572 VGFMPNRSEVIADE
+572 VGFMPNRSDAIADE

-596 ATEFLELSCDRDSV
+596 ATEYLELSCDRDSV
-610 FVKRLDRVIS
+610 FVTRLERVL

>member
-1 MPSLIP
+1 
-7 SLNSCVARMTSG
+7 MTSG

-26 LEQKLDDDYLVWYDV
+26 LEQKLDDDYLIWYDV

-88 TSQAKQ
+88 TNEPKQ
-94 VNNPLEQARNYV
+94 VKNPLEQARNYV

-115 DADLVHAIANDHA
+115 DADLVHAIASDYA

-159 PNLVICQDEM
+159 SNLVICQDEM
-169 YDSVDRGEFQQ
+169 YDSVDRGDFQQ

-191 RTLSL
+191 RTLSP

-208 DIAIQPSLLPEPE
+208 DIAIQQSLLPEPE
-221 EEDEFVPVVIA
+221 EDEVITPVTIA

-264 KTLILVYRCQFLAEK
+264 KTLILVYRCQFLAEQ
-279 SDKPILV
+279 SEKPILV

-302 EKGIAETKVSVQ
+302 DKGIAETKVSVQ
-314 HFHSWCAE
+314 HFHNWCAE

-331 PDRTRYQGEEFFEQL
+331 PDRSKFKGGEFFEQL
-346 VSQVFLGV
+346 VNQVVLGV
-354 EQEKIPKGKYG
+354 NEEKIPRGKYG

-380 HLLVQMVDPETNSLL
+380 TLLVQMVDPETNSLL

-404 YERRERGRFSF
+404 YEKKERGKFSF
-415 ASVGINARG
+415 ASVGIQARG

-438 ILFFAYEFAKN
+438 ILSFAYEFAKS
-449 IMKPSEDSEEDSPV
+449 IMKPTEDSEEDSPV
-463 LIKPQSV
+463 LIKPESV

-483 SFSAETKHICDRIG
+483 SFSAEVRHICDRIG
-497 EYRDRG
+497 AYRDRG
-503 IAWNDIAIIYRSDFM
+503 IAWNDMAILYRSDFM

-572 VGFMPNRSEVIADE
+572 VGFMPMKSQAVADE

-596 ATEFLELSCDRDSV
+596 ATEYLELSCDRDSA
-610 FVKRLDRVIS
+610 FVRRLERVL